1 MFFDKLAKR
10 CRSNIVVNLFG
21 SYYTVVITSV
31 DYVRKPMVSM
41 VTASGICMGIRTGA
55 PGVSPTLQPEVV

>member
-10 CRSNIVVNLFG
+10 CRNNIVFG

-31 DYVRKPMVSM
+31 DSVRNPMVSM
-41 VTASGICMGIRTGA
+41 GTAFWYMHGHRNR
-55 PGVSPTLQPEVV
+55 SPRGTPHFTAVVV